1 MRKTLYVYFHYWG
14 QHMEQDMMTTV
25 QIVCGKEAI
34 LLFTFSFYQWLILQK
49 AEVTEVWCVRL
60 INKITIF

>member
-1 MRKTLYVYFHYWG
+1 
-14 QHMEQDMMTTV
+14 MEQDMMTTV

-49 AEVTEVWCVRL
+49 AKVTEVWCVCL